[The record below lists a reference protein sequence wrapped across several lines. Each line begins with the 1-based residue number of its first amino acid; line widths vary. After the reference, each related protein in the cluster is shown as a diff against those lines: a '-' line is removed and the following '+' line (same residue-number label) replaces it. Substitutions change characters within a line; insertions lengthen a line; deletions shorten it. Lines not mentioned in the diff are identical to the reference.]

1 MFLNHSN
8 FENRGSYKLQANKGF
23 IILYATLISSLLLV
37 IGLGIFNISIKEL
50 ILSSAGR
57 ESQVAFYAAD
67 AGIECALYWDIKR
80 NVISTSTSTDIDCN
94 GDNTLSVGGG
104 GWGAESTFTLLFPPE
119 PYCAKVSIIKD
130 VNATNSECRVGTVCT
145 TIISRGYN
153 TCDTTNP
160 RRTERAIE
168 AKY

>member
-1 MFLNHSN
+1 MFLKHSH
-8 FENRGSYKLQANKGF
+8 FENKESYKFQANKGF
-23 IILYATLISSLLLV
+23 TILYATLISSLLLA

-80 NVISTSTSTDIDCN
+80 NLISTTTSTLIDCN
-94 GDNTLSVGGG
+94 GDDTLAVGGG
-104 GWGAESTFTLLFPPE
+104 GWGAPSTFRLFFPPE
-119 PYCAKVSIIKD
+119 PYCVDVTIIKNEFHPRT
-130 VNATNSECRVGTVCT
+130 VINA
-145 TIISRGYN
+145 RGYN
-153 TCDTTNP
+153 TCDLTNP